1 MRVAPGY
8 LLDTN
13 IVSDLLRHPG
23 GDVARHIARL
33 GDDQV
38 CISIVV
44 ACELRFGAAKSGSQR
59 LARQLELVLGE
70 LEILSLEPPVEEHY
84 ADIRNTLE
92 RAGTPIG
99 PNDLLIAAH
108 ARALGLTLV
117 TGNLGEFS
125 RVPGLLVENW
135 LENGSKAQAAG

>member
-1 MRVAPGY
+1 MTACPRY

-13 IVSDLLRHPG
+13 IVSDLVRHPTG
-23 GDVARHIARL
+23 SVMQRIAQL
-33 GDDQV
+33 GAEQV

-44 ACELRFGAAKSGSQR
+44 ACEVRFGAAKSGSQR
-59 LARQLELVLGE
+59 LARQLELVLGQLESLPLE
-70 LEILSLEPPVEEHY
+70 LPVEEHY

-117 TGNLGEFS
+117 TDNVREFS
-125 RVPGLLVENW
+125 RVPGLVVENW
-135 LENGSKAQAAG
+135 LTIGS